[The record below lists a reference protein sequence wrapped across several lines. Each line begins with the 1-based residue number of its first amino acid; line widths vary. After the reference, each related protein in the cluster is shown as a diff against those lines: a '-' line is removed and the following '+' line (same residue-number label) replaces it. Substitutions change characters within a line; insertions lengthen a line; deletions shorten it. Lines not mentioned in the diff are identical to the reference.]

1 MPLTDKQRATF
12 SADLRRAMAR
22 VDPAWTGANAH
33 DPGLTTL
40 EVLAYALDDLLANP
54 LSPDAARRAVAIRIV
69 RMATQLA
76 AKPDDAGGACGDLLT
91 RLRYFSGQMLGVGDF
106 SAEQQY
112 FRTRLARRNR
122 WMHGAGVV
130 GGLEVSVERS
140 AAGDAVRVEPGLAL
154 DPAGEEIHVGDTVLM
169 PLNSSES
176 RLFVLIRFHE
186 RPCNLQP
193 SMGNGDIADSLE
205 PGRIAETFALST
217 STGTASDAVNLGR
230 LLRSGSRWRVDP
242 RFKARRLR

>member
-54 LSPDAARRAVAIRIV
+54 LSPDAARRAVALRIA

-76 AKPDDAGGACGDLLT
+76 AKPDDAGGTCDDLLT
-91 RLRYFSGQMLGVGDF
+91 RVRYFSGQMLGVDDF

-130 GGLEVSVERS
+130 GGLELSVERS
-140 AAGDAVRVEPGLAL
+140 ATGDAVRVEPGLAL

-169 PLNSSES
+169 PLDSSES
-176 RLFVLIRFHE
+176 HLFVLIRFHE
-186 RPCNLQP
+186 RPCNLQL
-193 SMGNGDIADSLE
+193 MGTGDTADSLE
-205 PGRIAETFALST
+205 PGRIAETFILST
-217 STGTASDAVNLGR
+217 STVTTSDAVTLGR
-230 LLRSGSRWRVDP
+230 LLRRGSRWRVDP
-242 RFKARRLR
+242 RFKARRVR